1 MLRKTVLITGPDADI
16 LRVAGD
22 GSMSAGV
29 RELVVI
35 YRDLWALGYRPTVPV
50 KLFVRRYKKK
60 GPRRAPKVSAMAPQ
74 YNPEQEGEGGVKQ
87 FTTSTENK
95 QATSEG

>member
-1 MLRKTVLITGPDADI
+1 LLRKTLLISETDAEI
-16 LRVAGD
+16 LRIAGD

-60 GPRRAPKVSAMAPQ
+60 GHRRAPKEVSD
-74 YNPEQEGEGGVKQ
+74 GDRV
-87 FTTSTENK
+87 
-95 QATSEG
+95 

>member
-1 MLRKTVLITGPDADI
+1 LLRKTLLISGTDAEI
-16 LRVAGD
+16 LQIAGD

-50 KLFVRRYKKK
+50 KLFVRRYKRKKKAPVK
-60 GPRRAPKVSAMAPQ
+60 GPEGSSDGAPV
-74 YNPEQEGEGGVKQ
+74 
-87 FTTSTENK
+87 
-95 QATSEG
+95 